1 MAEEVSGLDFERP
14 VLELEMKI
22 RELRNFAITEKMDF
36 SEEISILEEKCNK
49 MKLEIFGSLTAWQK
63 VQLARHPRRPY
74 TMDYIRLLSKDF
86 LEIHGDRAFGDDLSI
101 IGGLATFEDEPIMI
115 IGHQKGRTVQENM
128 QRNFGMPH
136 PEGYRKAERLMRLAE
151 KFKIPLVTLIDTPGA
166 YPGIG
171 AEERGQAEAI
181 GRNLWVMA
189 QLKIPFIALV
199 IGEGGSGGALALAL
213 ADRVLMLENSIYSVI
228 TPEGCAAILFRDA
241 GKSGDAAKA
250 LKLTSNDLL
259 GLKVIDEIIPEPLG
273 GAHCDVEFTA
283 EAVRQVLKKSLQ
295 ELRKN
300 TIEELV
306 ELRYQ
311 KFRKMGVFK

>member
-1 MAEEVSGLDFERP
+1 MVEEIAGLDFERP
-14 VLELEMKI
+14 VLEMKI
-22 RELRNFAITEKMDF
+22 RELRNIAITEKMDF
-36 SEEISILEEKCNK
+36 SEEINILEEKCNK

-259 GLKVIDEIIPEPLG
+259 GLKVIDEIVPEPLG